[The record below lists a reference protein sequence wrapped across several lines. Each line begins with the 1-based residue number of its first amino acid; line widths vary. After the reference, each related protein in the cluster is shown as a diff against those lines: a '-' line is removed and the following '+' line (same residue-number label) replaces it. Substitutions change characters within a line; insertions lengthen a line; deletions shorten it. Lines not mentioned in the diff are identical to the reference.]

1 MKQELKSESK
11 AGQAVAIADPVEQ
24 TQVVSPPP
32 PSSSPPKSKSKL
44 RLFGGLSLAQG
55 LFWSF
60 AFVLTTTVSATLG
73 ATLALVTPLSSTL
86 AAPFLSEK
94 PGDNDRWWNG
104 LNYQVSRPVTI
115 LVMGIDRVLG
125 ASSNSAEIFEGR
137 SDTMLLVHIDPEKK
151 SINVLSIPR
160 DTQVYIPGLGTS
172 KVNAANAY
180 GGPALTGDVLR
191 DTMNGLTI
199 DRYVRVSTEAFRELV
214 NLLGGVEV
222 FVPQPM
228 SYVDYTQKLKID
240 LSQGWQT
247 LNGDQAEQ
255 FARFRHDAYGDIGRV
270 QRQQMLMK
278 SLRNRLSSPAVI
290 PKLPQIINMMQK
302 YVDTNL
308 SIEEMLAVATF
319 GLQLDQGNFRQVL
332 LPGRFSDP
340 GEFAASYWV
349 MDDAGRDRVLETY
362 FNLQPKTANNGT
374 SDATT
379 ASMDNLRIAIQ
390 NASDQPEAGEQ
401 FARYLRERGFSNVYV
416 IEDWSDRLRQT
427 QIIAQTG
434 DVTAAT
440 NLQKMLGLGQIEAD
454 STGEL
459 GSDLTLRIGADWKA
473 PTSGTTPAQ

>member
-1 MKQELKSESK
+1 MNQKFKSESQT
-11 AGQAVAIADPVEQ
+11 GQAVAVADPVEQ
-24 TQVVSPPP
+24 TQIASPPP
-32 PSSSPPKSKSKL
+32 ISPHPPKPKSKLKL
-44 RLFGGLSLAQG
+44 LGGLTLAQG

-86 AAPFLSEK
+86 AAPFLGEK
-94 PGDNDRWWNG
+94 PTGNDLWWSG
-104 LNYQVSRPVTI
+104 LNYQISRPVTI
-115 LVMGIDRVLG
+115 LVMGIDRVLD
-125 ASSNSAEIFEGR
+125 APSNSPEIFEGR

-172 KVNAANAY
+172 KINAANAY
-180 GGPALTGDVLR
+180 GGPALTADVLR
-191 DTMNGLTI
+191 DTMNGLTV

-278 SLRNRLSSPAVI
+278 ALRNRLTSPAVI

-302 YVDTNL
+302 YVNTNL
-308 SIEEMLAVATF
+308 SLEEMLAVATF
-319 GLQLDQGNFRQVL
+319 GLQLDQTNFRQVL

-349 MDDAGRDRVLETY
+349 MDEAGRDRVLRTY
-362 FNLQPKTANNGT
+362 FNVQSQTANNGT
-374 SDATT
+374 SDLNSQ
-379 ASMDNLRIAIQ
+379 SMDHLRIAIQ
-390 NASDQPEAGEQ
+390 NASDQPEAGEE
-401 FARYLRERGFSNVYV
+401 FAKYLRERGFSNVYV

-434 DVTAAT
+434 DLTAA
-440 NLQKMLGLGQIEAD
+440 NSLQKMLGLGQIAAD

-459 GSDLTLRIGADWKA
+459 GSDLTLRIGADWKP
-473 PTSGTTPAQ
+473 PTTTTTSPQ